1 MSRRIL
7 VLVGLFLLPRF
18 AVAGYVTAT
27 EMPEGQGNTDY
38 SYTLSN
44 GGATPLISFMIDAFA
59 PAQIQ
64 SPAGWTYFP
73 AVLGDVTTIT

>member
-27 EMPEGQGNTDY
+27 AVPEGQGNTDY
-38 SYTLSN
+38 SYTVSN
-44 GGATPLISFMIDAFA
+44 VGATPLISLMMDAFA
-59 PAQIQ
+59 PDRFRVRQ
-64 SPAGWTYFP
+64 G
-73 AVLGDVTTIT
+73 GITPCSNSATRRR